1 MTNEFAISEVFEI
14 TGRGAVAAIDQVTDR
29 AVGKAHSVEVVTPT
43 GEVLRADAFKELL
56 LRRQPTPVEKEAY
69 RLHGLH
75 KVDVPP
81 GSRLR
86 FV

>member
-1 MTNEFAISEVFEI
+1 MVNEFAIAEVFEI

-29 AVGKAHSVEVVTPT
+29 AVGKAHTVEVVTPS
-43 GEVLRADAFKELL
+43 GEVLRADALKERL
-56 LRRQPTPVEKEAY
+56 LRGQPTPVEKETY
-69 RLHGLH
+69 LLRGLH
-75 KVDVPP
+75 KVDIPS

>member
-1 MTNEFAISEVFEI
+1 MANEFAIAEVFEI

-29 AVGKAHSVEVVTPT
+29 AVGKAHPVEVVTPT
-43 GEVLRADAFKELL
+43 GKVLRADAYKEQF
-56 LRRQPTPVEKEAY
+56 LRWQPTPIEKEAY
-69 RLHGLH
+69 MLHGLH
-75 KVDVPP
+75 KIDIPP

>member
-1 MTNEFAISEVFEI
+1 MANEYAIADVFEI

-29 AVGKAHSVEVVTPT
+29 AMGKAHPVEVVTPT
-43 GEVLRADAFKELL
+43 GEILRTDAFKEHF
-56 LRRQPTPVEKEAY
+56 LRRQSTPVEKEAY
-69 RLHGLH
+69 MLRGLH

>member
-1 MTNEFAISEVFEI
+1 MADEFAIAEVFEI

-29 AVGKAHSVEVVTPT
+29 AVGKAHPVEVVTPA
-43 GEVLRADAFKELL
+43 GEILRADAFKEWF
-56 LRRQPTPVEKEAY
+56 LRRLPTPVEKEAY
-69 RLHGLH
+69 MLRGLH
-75 KVDVPP
+75 KVDIPP